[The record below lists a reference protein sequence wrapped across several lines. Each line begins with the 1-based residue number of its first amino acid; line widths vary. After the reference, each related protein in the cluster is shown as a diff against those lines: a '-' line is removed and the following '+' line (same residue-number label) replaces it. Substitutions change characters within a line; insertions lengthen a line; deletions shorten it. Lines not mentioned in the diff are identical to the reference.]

1 MSLDG
6 DHCGICH
13 RDPCECQEGVPQ
25 DEEEEMVPPKTPAGK
40 RPLSASQYIDVDAEE
55 VDGEQ
60 EQSDPEVLAHYGE
73 YQRDFTKKLRCDERY
88 SPEADLDAYF
98 DEFGLSAESRI
109 AMCRTYANY
118 LTQKLRSSGRLGPP
132 RPKKVPMQKK
142 LTWK

>member
-1 MSLDG
+1 MSLED
-6 DHCGICH
+6 DHCGECGK
-13 RDPCECQEGVPQ
+13 DPCECVEQ
-25 DEEEEMVPPKTPAGK
+25 DEPKTPAGK

-55 VDGEQ
+55 DGEQ
-60 EQSDPEVLAHYGE
+60 FEEEDEILEHHISHQKQFA
-73 YQRDFTKKLRCDERY
+73 KKLHCDERY

-132 RPKKVPMQKK
+132 RQKHLGWKPKTK
-142 LTWK
+142 

>member
-1 MSLDG
+1 MSLED
-6 DHCGICH
+6 DHCGECGH
-13 RDPCECQEGVPQ
+13 DPCTCMPEQ
-25 DEEEEMVPPKTPAGK
+25 DEPKTPAGK
-40 RPLSASQYIDVDAEE
+40 RPLSLSQYIDVDAEDI
-55 VDGEQ
+55 DGEQ
-60 EQSDPEVLAHYGE
+60 PHSDEGDLEMGNHLHG
-73 YQRDFTKKLRCDERY
+73 YQTSFEKKLHCDERY

-132 RPKKVPMQKK
+132 RLKKHATQKK